1 VIVAHG
7 GTPGSVAACSAGT
20 LQIRDTI
27 RSMRILQICSARE
40 IGGGER
46 HLADLANGLTRR
58 DHDVFAALI
67 PSSPLRSELSSVPEQ
82 NILQAP
88 MRNALNVSSA
98 LKLARF
104 ASENRIQ
111 IIHAH
116 VARDYPLAALVA
128 RRSSAHLILTRHV
141 LFPMNRAHKL
151 TLRCTD
157 RVSAVSQAVADGLR
171 AQRIFSED
179 QIVLIHNGIDVDRF
193 ARGREDA
200 LAKKDLTHQNLRV
213 GMIGHLAPIK
223 GQEDFIRAAAIV
235 CRQCQDVEFVIA
247 GEDKSRSGEHRR
259 NLERLIAELN
269 LDQHVSLIGWV
280 DDVAKLL
287 PNFDLF
293 VSPSRSEP
301 FGLSIV
307 EAMAAGVPVIA
318 TASEG
323 AREIIDDRQ
332 AGRLVPI
339 GDVETLADA
348 ISGLLADP
356 ELRESISAEAQRRV
370 RERFSLERMLDA
382 TEEVYRE
389 VLQ

>member
-1 VIVAHG
+1 
-7 GTPGSVAACSAGT
+7 
-20 LQIRDTI
+20 
-27 RSMRILQICSARE
+27 MRILQICSARQ

-46 HLADLANGLTRR
+46 HLADLANGSARR
-58 DHDVFAALI
+58 GHDVFAALI
-67 PSSPLRSELSSVPEQ
+67 PSSPLLSELTSVPKQ
-82 NILQAP
+82 NIVQVP
-88 MRNALNVSSA
+88 MRSVLNVSSA

-128 RRSSAHLILTRHV
+128 RRSSARLILTRHV

-151 TLRCTD
+151 TLRRTD
-157 RVSAVSQAVADGLR
+157 RIIAVSQAVADELR
-171 AQRIFSED
+171 SQRIFSED

-193 ARGREDA
+193 ARGREDRFTNNRDA
-200 LAKKDLTHQNLRV
+200 DQNLRV

-235 CRQCQDVEFVIA
+235 CRRRRDVEFVIA

-259 NLERLIAELN
+259 SIETLIAELN
-269 LDQHVSLIGWV
+269 LEQHVSLIGWV

-293 VSPSRSEP
+293 VSPARSEP

-323 AREIIDDRQ
+323 AREIIDDQ
-332 AGRLVPI
+332 DTGRLVPI
-339 GDVETLADA
+339 GDVEAIAEA
-348 ISGLLADP
+348 ISGLLADSKM
-356 ELRESISAEAQRRV
+356 RERLSAEAQRGV
-370 RERFSLERMLDA
+370 RERFSLERMIDA
-382 TEEVYRE
+382 TEEVYRG
-389 VLQ
+389 VLE